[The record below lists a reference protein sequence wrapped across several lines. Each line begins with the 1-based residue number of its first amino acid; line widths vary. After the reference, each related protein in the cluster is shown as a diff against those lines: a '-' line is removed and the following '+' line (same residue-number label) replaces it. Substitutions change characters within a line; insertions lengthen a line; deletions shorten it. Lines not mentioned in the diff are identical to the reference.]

1 MDPNN
6 PPAANPQSLDP
17 ATGMLPTPAKTPVK
31 PKIAKPS
38 INQAARILFP
48 AHPTTIEEAMP
59 SPHRNSRRTTRRV
72 GYTLDDLSD
81 PDGEAEH
88 AIEVYTDSQCKIPE
102 LDESDANPF
111 YEKPGVPPK
120 APSPP
125 TRASKRRKTQGKGD
139 NEDVAE
145 AYKRGE
151 GMVYVL

>member
-1 MDPNN
+1 MEPNGHEAKN
-6 PPAANPQSLDP
+6 HQSLDP

-31 PKIAKPS
+31 PKVAKPS

-48 AHPTTIEEAMP
+48 TQPTTMEEAMP
-59 SPHRNSRRTTRRV
+59 SPRRNTRRASRHV
-72 GYTLDDLSD
+72 GYSLDEMSDLD
-81 PDGEAEH
+81 CEAEQ
-88 AIEVYTDSQCKIPE
+88 AIEIYTDSQCKVPE

-111 YEKPGVPPK
+111 YEKPGVPK
-120 APSPP
+120 VPSPP
-125 TRASKRRKTQGKGD
+125 ARPSKRRKASANHN